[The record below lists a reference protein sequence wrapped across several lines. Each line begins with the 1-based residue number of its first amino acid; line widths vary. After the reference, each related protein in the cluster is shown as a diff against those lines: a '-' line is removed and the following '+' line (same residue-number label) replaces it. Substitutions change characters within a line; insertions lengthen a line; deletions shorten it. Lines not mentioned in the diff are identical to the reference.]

1 MLLENAKGGY
11 RFLAGIAPYSSGVIA
26 MPGYEIIHAIF
37 KQPLP
42 WREGFEAV
50 DAHLK
55 GIGRNRK
62 ALCGIELRC
71 PTPYTMDGF
80 IDFNCEY
87 CRVLKDWDLFVDGHN
102 PVARTNVAPVLHAPV
117 TPVLH
122 AFSYT
127 IPQQEDGLQ
136 TLVVAGA
143 GELASRE
150 LVSDGILRRGEITS
164 DAMREKAMYV
174 MGVMDKRLMG
184 LGGTW
189 DMVRAGRD
197 RALDRGQTQ
206 SVSWVVGDAQALP
219 FPDRAVDVVTIAFGL
234 RNVAVIPAALR
245 EMRRVLKPGGTFLC
259 LEFSPEVLPLLRRAY
274 DLYSFSVLPRL
285 GAVVAGDADSYVYLV
300 ESIRRFPDRDTL
312 SSLLGDAGFERVRS
326 QGLSGGIAAIHQG
339 WRL

>member
-189 DMVRAGRD
+189 DMVRAVDIYTAHAIDG
-197 RALDRGQTQ
+197 
-206 SVSWVVGDAQALP
+206 VVK
-219 FPDRAVDVVTIAFGL
+219 DVI
-234 RNVAVIPAALR
+234 
-245 EMRRVLKPGGTFLC
+245 
-259 LEFSPEVLPLLRRAY
+259 
-274 DLYSFSVLPRL
+274 LPRL
-285 GAVVAGDADSYVYLV
+285 GSAICYGVQWFLTRPPIVEIEFEMDLRGVRQELVV
-300 ESIRRFPDRDTL
+300 
-312 SSLLGDAGFERVRS
+312 
-326 QGLSGGIAAIHQG
+326 
-339 WRL
+339 